1 MKQTMN
7 KRKRKTK
14 YAMLT
19 YALLFGHLL
28 AFGQSASKSPNYNI
42 NTDKLVY
49 TIGYTHLDTEWNW
62 DYPLVINEYIKNIMT
77 ENFSLFE
84 KFPGYKFNFTGS
96 RRYHMMKEYYPEL
109 YKKVGQYV
117 ANGQWMVSGS
127 SVDESDCV
135 MSTPESV
142 IRQVLYGNQFF
153 KKEFGKESK
162 DYMLPDC
169 FGFPASL
176 PTILRHA
183 GLIGFSTQKLSW
195 GSAVGIPFNVGM
207 WYGPDGSGLASA
219 LNGGA
224 YVSNISTR
232 FDLDDAW
239 SKRLDANKQKT
250 GYGFDFH
257 YYGVGDQGG
266 APRENDVKHA
276 LGSQNNADSKFKVL
290 LTSSDQLFKDLSP
303 QIRKSL
309 PTYTGDLLLTEHS
322 AGSLTS
328 QAFMKKMNRKNEL
341 LAKAAEQLAVVA
353 DWKGLAQYPYNKI
366 NNAWELV
373 LGSQVHDVLPG
384 TSIPKAYEYAWNDEY
399 VAANGFANI
408 LTHAATVLANN
419 LDTRVDGKAIV
430 VYNPLAIAR
439 EDVVE
444 AEASFDAPPENLTV
458 TGPDNRITPVQ
469 IIKKEGNKVRFIF
482 LAKVPSVGMAVFA
495 VKVSPAAK
503 VSAQTLKVSNHS
515 LENEYYKIE
524 INSNGDIATMFDK
537 QNNRELLT
545 KPARLDF
552 QSEKSYVW
560 PAWNMMWDE
569 RQKPP
574 FAHAEE
580 VVSVKVVENGPV
592 RIAVE
597 VKRKALNSEI
607 TQVLS
612 LSAGASGKRVEINN
626 LVDWQSKGVS
636 MKASFPLAAS
646 NENTTYNMGVGT
658 VERGINNEKKYEVP
672 SQQWFDQTEKNGK
685 FGVSILEDCKYGSD
699 KPDANTLRLTLMFT
713 PKPDKRYVVQGSQ
726 DWGMHQFKYGIY
738 GHNGNWQDAL
748 TPWQGACLN
757 QPMIAFEA
765 GSHNGK
771 DGRST
776 SFLQLSTTQVGLMAY
791 KKMENQG
798 YYVVRVNELFG
809 KNVKNAAI
817 KFPAKIT
824 DAFEIDGQENRLG
837 TVSVNGQN
845 LQFDINRYAVK
856 AFAVK
861 FAPTT
866 GQQYIAKQTPVALL
880 YNNDAFSFDTNRN
893 DGNMDGRNSIPAD
906 LVADSIVSEDVTF
919 KMGSRKDEALNAVT
933 CKGQKIDLPQ
943 GDYNTVYILAA
954 AIKDDV
960 KANFAINDK
969 TEQLTI
975 QNWSGYIGQFYNRH
989 FEQDE
994 ITVKSISSPFV
1005 KNSNVA
1011 WFASHRHLAYP
1022 SKNEAYNYSYMF
1034 KYKIKLPKG
1043 AKTISLPNNEAVKIF
1058 AITVANEGG
1067 TDVVPLQPIY
1077 DNFDY
1082 ATKVSVR

>member
-1 MKQTMN
+1 MKQLTDKS
-7 KRKRKTK
+7 KRRTK
-14 YAMLT
+14 YALLT
-19 YALLFGHLL
+19 SALLAGHSL
-28 AFGQSASKSPNYNI
+28 AFGQSGTKPATYNMA
-42 NTDKLVY
+42 TDKLVY
-49 TIGYTHLDTEWNW
+49 TIGYSHLDTEWNW

-77 ENFSLFE
+77 ENFPLFE

-153 KKEFGKESK
+153 KKEFGKQSK

-195 GSAVGIPFNVGM
+195 GSAVGIPFNVGT
-207 WYGPDGSGLASA
+207 WYGPDGSGLAAA

-224 YVSNISTR
+224 YVSNIKPR
-232 FDLDDAW
+232 FDLDEGW
-239 SKRLDANKQKT
+239 SKRLDGNKQKT
-250 GYGFDFH
+250 GYAFDFH

-276 LGSQNNADSKFKVL
+276 LASQNNTDSKFKVL
-290 LTSSDQLFKDLSP
+290 LTSSDQLFKDLTP
-303 QIRKSL
+303 EIQKAL
-309 PTYTGDLLLTEHS
+309 PTFTGDLLLTEHS

-353 DWKGLAQYPYNKI
+353 DWKGLAAYPHTKLTD
-366 NNAWELV
+366 AWELV

-399 VAANGFANI
+399 VAANGFANV
-408 LTHAATVLANN
+408 LTHSASVLAKN
-419 LDTRVDGKAIV
+419 LDTRVTGKAMV
-430 VYNPLAIAR
+430 VYNPLAIER

-444 AEASFDAPPENLTV
+444 AEASFDTAPENLTV
-458 TGPDNRITPVQ
+458 TGPDNKAVPVQ
-469 IIKKEGNKVRFIF
+469 IFKKDGNKVKFIF

-495 VKVSPAAK
+495 VKAAPAVKA
-503 VSAQTLKVSNHS
+503 SAQSLKATNNS
-515 LENEYYKIE
+515 LENEYYKVGL
-524 INSNGDIATMFDK
+524 NANGDIAKLFDK

-560 PAWNMMWDE
+560 PAWNMMWNE

-580 VVSVKVVENGPV
+580 VTSMKVVENGPLRV
-592 RIAVE
+592 AVE

-612 LSAGASGKRVEINN
+612 LSAGTAGKRLEINN

-636 MKASFPLAAS
+636 MKASFPLTAA
-646 NENTTYNMGVGT
+646 NENTTYNMGIGT
-658 VERGINNEKKYEVP
+658 IERGINNEKKYEVP
-672 SQQWFDQTEKNGK
+672 SQQWFDQTDKSGK
-685 FGVSILEDCKYGSD
+685 FGVSILDDSKYGSD

-738 GHNGNWQDAL
+738 AHNGNWQDAL
-748 TPWQGACLN
+748 TPWQGAYLN

-765 GSHNGK
+765 ESHAGK
-771 DGRST
+771 DGKST
-776 SFLQLSTTQVGLMAY
+776 SFLQLSTPQIGLMAY
-791 KKMENQG
+791 KKMENEG
-798 YYVVRVNELFG
+798 YYVVRVNDLFG
-809 KNVKNAAI
+809 KDVKNASI

-824 DAFEIDGQENRLG
+824 EAFEIDGQENRIG
-837 TVSVNGQN
+837 TATANGQN
-845 LQFDINRYAVK
+845 LQFDITHYAVK

-861 FAPTT
+861 FAPAAA
-866 GQQYIAKQTPVALL
+866 QQYVSNQTSVALP
-880 YNNDAFSFDTNRN
+880 YNNDAFSYDNNRD
-893 DGNMDGRNSIPAD
+893 DGNMDGRNSYPAD
-906 LVADSIVSEDVTF
+906 LVADSVVSEDVIF
-919 KMGSRKDEALNAVT
+919 KMGSRKDEANNAVT

-960 KANFAINDK
+960 KADFAINDK
-969 TEQLTI
+969 AQQLTI
-975 QNWSGYIGQFYNRH
+975 QNWGGYIGQYYNRR

-994 ITVKSISSPFV
+994 ITVKSINSPYV
-1005 KNSNVA
+1005 KNGNVA

-1034 KYKIKLPKG
+1034 KYKIRLPKG
-1043 AKTISLPNNEAVKIF
+1043 AKTITLPKNEAVKVF
-1058 AITVANEGG
+1058 AITVANDGA
-1067 TDVVPLQPIY
+1067 TDVVPLQPLY

-1082 ATKVSVR
+1082 ASKVTVR